1 MAQQP
6 APEGAEAGTVIEVYQ
21 RGYRINGQV
30 LRPARVV
37 VAG

>member
-6 APEGAEAGTVIEVYQ
+6 SEEAESGTVLEVYQ
-21 RGYRINGQV
+21 RGFRINGQV

-37 VAG
+37 VAQ